1 MQLRWIAKNRLIS
14 RLAEVSNLIE
24 ELLVNSYHVVVLK
37 EKLFLRRIILKQ
49 YAMSSLL
56 RLLIASG
63 AMLVIFGAAA
73 QEAKI
78 GYVSTE
84 RIMRESEPAKAAE
97 ARMENEF
104 SQRRKDLQD
113 FAAKIK
119 TMAEKLDK
127 DSPTLNESDR
137 LKRQRELADMDQD
150 FQRKQRAYREDI
162 GQRMNEETAKLN
174 ERTTK
179 IIKQIAESEK
189 YDAILQ
195 DGVYFSPRI
204 DITEKVMKALN
215 K

>member
-1 MQLRWIAKNRLIS
+1 MRHIA
-14 RLAEVSNLIE
+14 
-24 ELLVNSYHVVVLK
+24 NST
-37 EKLFLRRIILKQ
+37 
-49 YAMSSLL
+49 LL
-56 RLLIASG
+56 RGLVVSGFILTVGQAS
-63 AMLVIFGAAA
+63 AD
-73 QEAKI
+73 ETKI

-84 RIMRESEPAKAAE
+84 RILRESEPAKSAE
-97 ARMENEF
+97 ARMEAEF

-119 TMAEKLDK
+119 TTAEKLDK
-127 DSPTLNESDR
+127 DSTSLTETER

-150 FQRKQRAYREDI
+150 FQRKQRAYREDVS
-162 GQRMNEETAKLN
+162 QRMNEETTKVS
-174 ERTTK
+174 ERANK

>member
-1 MQLRWIAKNRLIS
+1 
-14 RLAEVSNLIE
+14 
-24 ELLVNSYHVVVLK
+24 
-37 EKLFLRRIILKQ
+37 LKQ
-49 YAMSSLL
+49 LAISSLM
-56 RLLIASG
+56 RLMIASG
-63 AMLVIFGAAA
+63 CMLVLLDASA
-73 QEAKI
+73 QETKI

-84 RIMRESEPAKAAE
+84 RILRESEPAKAAE
-97 ARMENEF
+97 ARMETEF

-119 TMAEKLDK
+119 GMAEKLDK
-127 DSPTLNESDR
+127 DTPVLAESDR
-137 LKRQRELADMDQD
+137 VKRQRELADLDQD
-150 FQRKQRAYREDI
+150 FQRKQRAYREDVS
-162 GQRMNEETAKLN
+162 QRMNEETAKLN

>member
-1 MQLRWIAKNRLIS
+1 
-14 RLAEVSNLIE
+14 
-24 ELLVNSYHVVVLK
+24 
-37 EKLFLRRIILKQ
+37 
-49 YAMSSLL
+49 MSSLMH
-56 RLLIASG
+56 LLIASG
-63 AMLVIFGAAA
+63 CMLVVLNASA

-84 RIMRESEPAKAAE
+84 RILRESEPAKAAE

-119 TMAEKLDK
+119 GMAEKLDK
-127 DSPTLNESDR
+127 DTPVLAETDR
-137 LKRQRELADMDQD
+137 VKRQRELADMDQD
-150 FQRKQRAYREDI
+150 FQRKQRAYREDVS
-162 GQRMNEETAKLN
+162 QRMNEETAKLN

-179 IIKQIAESEK
+179 IIRQIAESEK

>member
-1 MQLRWIAKNRLIS
+1 MKR
-14 RLAEVSNLIE
+14 
-24 ELLVNSYHVVVLK
+24 
-37 EKLFLRRIILKQ
+37 
-49 YAMSSLL
+49 
-56 RLLIASG
+56 
-63 AMLVIFGAAA
+63 LVISTLLQLVLAACWLFVSA
-73 QEAKI
+73 PASADEAKI

-97 ARMENEF
+97 ARMESEF
-104 SQRRKDLQD
+104 SQRKKDLQD

-119 TMAEKLDK
+119 SLAEKLDK
-127 DSPTLNESDR
+127 DMPVLGEVDR
-137 LKRQRELADMDQD
+137 LKRQRELADLDQD
-150 FQRKQRAYREDI
+150 FQRKQRAYREDVS
-162 GQRMNEETAKLN
+162 QRINEENAKLN

-179 IIKQIAESEK
+179 IIKQIAESDK

>member
-1 MQLRWIAKNRLIS
+1 M
-14 RLAEVSNLIE
+14 
-24 ELLVNSYHVVVLK
+24 H
-37 EKLFLRRIILKQ
+37 
-49 YAMSSLL
+49 
-56 RLLIASG
+56 LLIASG
-63 AMLVIFGAAA
+63 CMLVLLNASA
-73 QEAKI
+73 QETKI

-84 RIMRESEPAKAAE
+84 RILRESEPAKAAE

-119 TMAEKLDK
+119 GMAEKLDK
-127 DSPTLNESDR
+127 DTPVLAETDR
-137 LKRQRELADMDQD
+137 VKRQRELADMDQD
-150 FQRKQRAYREDI
+150 FQRKQRAYREDVS
-162 GQRMNEETAKLN
+162 QRMNEETAKLN

-179 IIKQIAESEK
+179 IIRQIAESEK

>member
-1 MQLRWIAKNRLIS
+1 
-14 RLAEVSNLIE
+14 
-24 ELLVNSYHVVVLK
+24 
-37 EKLFLRRIILKQ
+37 
-49 YAMSSLL
+49 MSSLL
-56 RLLIASG
+56 RLLIAAG
-63 AMLVIFGAAA
+63 CMLMLLDASA
-73 QEAKI
+73 QETKI

-84 RIMRESEPAKAAE
+84 RILRESEPAKAAE
-97 ARMENEF
+97 ARMETEF
-104 SQRRKDLQD
+104 SQRRKDLQE
-113 FAAKIK
+113 FAARIK
-119 TMAEKLDK
+119 GLAEKLDK
-127 DSPTLNESDR
+127 DSSTLTEPER

-150 FQRKQRAYREDI
+150 FQRKQRAYREDVS
-162 GQRMNEETAKLN
+162 QRINEENAKLN

>member
-1 MQLRWIAKNRLIS
+1 MKQIAIT
-14 RLAEVSNLIE
+14 
-24 ELLVNSYHVVVLK
+24 
-37 EKLFLRRIILKQ
+37 
-49 YAMSSLL
+49 SLL
-56 RLLIASG
+56 RLLITTGCLLIVIDAS
-63 AMLVIFGAAA
+63 A
-73 QEAKI
+73 EETKI

-97 ARMENEF
+97 ARLESEF
-104 SQRRKDLQD
+104 SQRKKDLQD

-119 TMAEKLDK
+119 SSAEKLDK
-127 DSPTLNESDR
+127 DSPVLNETDR

-150 FQRKQRAYREDI
+150 FQRKQRAFREDVS
-162 GQRMNEETAKLN
+162 QRQNEETAKLS
-174 ERTTK
+174 ERATK

-195 DGVYFSPRI
+195 DGVYFSPRV

>member
-1 MQLRWIAKNRLIS
+1 MKQLAI
-14 RLAEVSNLIE
+14 
-24 ELLVNSYHVVVLK
+24 
-37 EKLFLRRIILKQ
+37 
-49 YAMSSLL
+49 SSLM
-56 RLLIASG
+56 RLMIASG
-63 AMLVIFGAAA
+63 CMLVLLDASA
-73 QEAKI
+73 QETKI

-84 RIMRESEPAKAAE
+84 RILRESEPAKAAE
-97 ARMENEF
+97 ARMETEF

-119 TMAEKLDK
+119 GMAEKLDK
-127 DSPTLNESDR
+127 DTPVLAESDR
-137 LKRQRELADMDQD
+137 VKRQRELADLDQD
-150 FQRKQRAYREDI
+150 FQRKQRAYREDVS
-162 GQRMNEETAKLN
+162 QRMNEETAKLN

>member
-1 MQLRWIAKNRLIS
+1 MLR
-14 RLAEVSNLIE
+14 
-24 ELLVNSYHVVVLK
+24 
-37 EKLFLRRIILKQ
+37 F
-49 YAMSSLL
+49 
-56 RLLIASG
+56 LIASG
-63 AMLVIFGAAA
+63 SMLVVFSAIADDT
-73 QEAKI
+73 KI

-97 ARMENEF
+97 VRMESEF
-104 SQRRKDLQD
+104 SPRKKELQD

-119 TMAEKLDK
+119 SMAEKLDK
-127 DSPTLNESDR
+127 DSSVITESDR
-137 LKRQRELADMDQD
+137 LKRQRELTDMDQD
-150 FQRKQRAYREDI
+150 FQRKQRAFREDVS
-162 GQRMNEETAKLN
+162 QRTNEETAKLI
-174 ERTTK
+174 ERTNK

>member
-1 MQLRWIAKNRLIS
+1 MWRL
-14 RLAEVSNLIE
+14 
-24 ELLVNSYHVVVLK
+24 
-37 EKLFLRRIILKQ
+37 F
-49 YAMSSLL
+49 
-56 RLLIASG
+56 IASG
-63 AMLVIFGAAA
+63 CILFILDASA
-73 QEAKI
+73 QDTKI

-84 RIMRESEPAKAAE
+84 RILRESEPAKAAE
-97 ARMENEF
+97 ARMESDF

-119 TMAEKLDK
+119 GMAEKLDK
-127 DSPTLNESDR
+127 DSVTLSETDR
-137 LKRQRELADMDQD
+137 VKRQRELADLDQD
-150 FQRKQRAYREDI
+150 FQRKQRAYREDLS
-162 GQRMNEETAKLN
+162 QRQNEEIAKLN

-179 IIKQIAESEK
+179 IIKQIAEAEK

>member
-1 MQLRWIAKNRLIS
+1 M
-14 RLAEVSNLIE
+14 
-24 ELLVNSYHVVVLK
+24 
-37 EKLFLRRIILKQ
+37 KQ
-49 YAMSSLL
+49 YAMSSLMH
-56 RLLIASG
+56 LLIASG
-63 AMLVIFGAAA
+63 CMLVLLNASA
-73 QEAKI
+73 QETKI

-84 RIMRESEPAKAAE
+84 RILRESEPAKAAE

-119 TMAEKLDK
+119 GMAEKLDK
-127 DSPTLNESDR
+127 DTPVLAETDR
-137 LKRQRELADMDQD
+137 VKRQRELADMDQD
-150 FQRKQRAYREDI
+150 FQRKQRAYREDVS
-162 GQRMNEETAKLN
+162 QRMNEETAKLN

-179 IIKQIAESEK
+179 IIRQIAESEK

>member
-1 MQLRWIAKNRLIS
+1 MKQIAI
-14 RLAEVSNLIE
+14 
-24 ELLVNSYHVVVLK
+24 
-37 EKLFLRRIILKQ
+37 
-49 YAMSSLL
+49 SSLL
-56 RLLIASG
+56 RLLIISNCMLIVVDAS
-63 AMLVIFGAAA
+63 AD
-73 QEAKI
+73 ETKI
-78 GYVSTE
+78 GYVSVE
-84 RIMRESEPAKAAE
+84 RIIRESEPAKAAE
-97 ARMENEF
+97 ARMETEF
-104 SQRRKDLQD
+104 AQRKKDLQD

-119 TMAEKLDK
+119 ATADKLDK
-127 DSPTLNESDR
+127 DSPVLTETDR

-150 FQRKQRAYREDI
+150 FQRKKRAYSEDI
-162 GQRMNEETAKLN
+162 SQRQNEEMAKLN

>member
-1 MQLRWIAKNRLIS
+1 MKQLAI
-14 RLAEVSNLIE
+14 
-24 ELLVNSYHVVVLK
+24 
-37 EKLFLRRIILKQ
+37 
-49 YAMSSLL
+49 SSLL
-56 RLLIASG
+56 RLMIAVGCMLILLEAS
-63 AMLVIFGAAA
+63 A
-73 QEAKI
+73 QETKI

-84 RIMRESEPAKAAE
+84 RILRESEPAKAAE
-97 ARMENEF
+97 ARMETEF

-119 TMAEKLDK
+119 GLAEKLDK
-127 DSPTLNESDR
+127 DSPVLTETDR
-137 LKRQRELADMDQD
+137 LKRQRELADLDQD
-150 FQRKQRAYREDI
+150 FQRKQRAYREDVS
-162 GQRMNEETAKLN
+162 QRINEENAKLN

>member
-1 MQLRWIAKNRLIS
+1 M
-14 RLAEVSNLIE
+14 
-24 ELLVNSYHVVVLK
+24 
-37 EKLFLRRIILKQ
+37 
-49 YAMSSLL
+49 
-56 RLLIASG
+56 IASG
-63 AMLVIFGAAA
+63 CMLVLLDASA
-73 QEAKI
+73 QETKI

-84 RIMRESEPAKAAE
+84 RILRESEPAKAAE
-97 ARMENEF
+97 ARMETEF

-119 TMAEKLDK
+119 GMAEKLDK
-127 DSPTLNESDR
+127 DTPVLAESDR
-137 LKRQRELADMDQD
+137 VKRQRELADLDQD
-150 FQRKQRAYREDI
+150 FQRKQRAYREDVS
-162 GQRMNEETAKLN
+162 QRMNEETAKLN